1 MNLKITYFRKIRKF
15 LTLESALLIYKCMI
29 LPILEY
35 ADFVHDFDMK
45 YISKKVQTIQNTGLY
60 IVYDQYHLPYDRR
73 QSTEALH
80 RRAGIHR
87 LAHRRWMHMLLY
99 VYNHITDEDLLDVR
113 DINTRRR
120 EGILFHLPIQGHY
133 KSRQDPLIKA
143 MTVWNNLPVAFR
155 DAVTKNELRLLLKN
169 SIQNPYKE
177 LE

>member
-1 MNLKITYFRKIRKF
+1 M
-15 LTLESALLIYKCMI
+15 
-29 LPILEY
+29 
-35 ADFVHDFDMK
+35 
-45 YISKKVQTIQNTGLY
+45 
-60 IVYDQYHLPYDRR
+60 
-73 QSTEALH
+73 
-80 RRAGIHR
+80 
-87 LAHRRWMHMLLY
+87 
-99 VYNHITDEDLLDVR
+99 YNHITDEDLLDVR

-155 DAVTKNELRLLLKN
+155 DAETKNELRLLLKN